1 MIKRRIYQLLL
12 RMHPPAFRE
21 RFADEMLWLF
31 DETLGDAG
39 LFKLY
44 TDAAYSLVKQHTA
57 NDSVPPSAPHLFR
70 AVHVGTLSATRLF
83 QAGAIA
89 SLAIIGFMKLLQP
102 PLPLP
107 QPPRIYAVRRYVPD
121 ICSGK
126 HFASRSTGLQR
137 IRRAHIK
144 R

>member
-1 MIKRRIYQLLL
+1 MIKRRVYQLLL

-21 RFADEMLWLF
+21 RFRDEMLWLF

-44 TDAAYSLVKQHTA
+44 ADAAYSLVKQHTA
-57 NDSVPPSAPHLFR
+57 NDPVPPSAPQLFQ
-70 AVHVGTLSATRLF
+70 AVHVGTLSATRIF

-89 SLAIIGFMKLLQP
+89 SLAIIGFMKMLQP

-107 QPPRIYAVRRYVPD
+107 QPPKTYAVRGYVPD
-121 ICSGK
+121 TCSEQASALDPRD
-126 HFASRSTGLQR
+126 FATLSWPLSRT
-137 IRRAHIK
+137 
-144 R
+144 

>member
-12 RMHPPAFRE
+12 RMHPRAFRE

-57 NDSVPPSAPHLFR
+57 NDSVPRSASQLFQ
-70 AVHVGTLSATRLF
+70 AAPVGTLSATRIF
-83 QAGAIA
+83 QAAAVA
-89 SLAIIGFMKLLQP
+89 SLVMVGFMELLRP
-102 PLPLP
+102 PLPLR
-107 QPPRIYAVRRYVPD
+107 QPPKTYVVRRNVPD
-121 ICSGK
+121 ICYGTN
-126 HFASRSTGLQR
+126 FASRSTRLHD
-137 IRRAHIK
+137 IRRAHIN

>member
-44 TDAAYSLVKQHTA
+44 TDAACSLVKQHTA
-57 NDSVPPSAPHLFR
+57 NDSVPRSASQLFQ
-70 AVHVGTLSATRLF
+70 AVPVGTLSATRIF
-83 QAGAIA
+83 QAAAVA
-89 SLAIIGFMKLLQP
+89 SLVMVGFMELLQP
-102 PLPLP
+102 PLPLR
-107 QPPRIYAVRRYVPD
+107 QPPKKYVVRKNVPD
-121 ICSGK
+121 ICYGAN
-126 HFASRSTGLQR
+126 FASRSTRLHH
-137 IRRAHIK
+137 IRQAHIN